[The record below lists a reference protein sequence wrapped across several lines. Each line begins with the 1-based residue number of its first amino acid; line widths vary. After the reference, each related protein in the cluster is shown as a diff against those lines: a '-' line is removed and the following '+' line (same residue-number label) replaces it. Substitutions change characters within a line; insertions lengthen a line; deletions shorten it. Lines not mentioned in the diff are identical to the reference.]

1 MSKVPTGKTKKTTRE
16 KLRIQADARVRM
28 FIQHYLKTYN
38 ATQAALDAK
47 YAPKSAHVQGCRLL
61 KNDKVQAAIAAAEHL
76 IENKTLVSKDKIM
89 KEMSLIGFSNVEE
102 HLTVDDGG
110 TVRALSF
117 DELPLGASRAIKK
130 IKEKRIIKS
139 VQGTKDKPS
148 EDVILESTF
157 EFELYDK
164 ITALVNMGKELGMFR
179 DRQEHTGKD
188 GVPLEVTLR
197 VIYDEKPQKNGD

>member
-1 MSKVPTGKTKKTTRE
+1 MVKPKTRKPLRE
-16 KLRIQADARVRM
+16 KINKAEIRQRL
-28 FIQHYLKTYN
+28 FILHYLKSYN
-38 ATQAALDAK
+38 ATQAAKDAG
-47 YAPKSAHVQGCRLL
+47 YSAKSAENQGGRMIRKAQVQE
-61 KNDKVQAAIAAAEHL
+61 AIAEEEHN
-76 IENKTLVSKDKIM
+76 IANKLCVSKDKIM
-89 KEMSLIGFSNVEE
+89 KEMSLIGFSNIDE

-188 GVPLEVTLR
+188 GVPLEVTLK